1 MSEPREGALPPE
13 LYSILI
19 MATGSI
25 DLASRALA
33 GTKDAYFGIPAYQR
47 PQTLQVLR
55 DPVRSIVEN
64 RSIVDTQF
72 KSRFGKRF
80 FRATTDDG
88 RAVVDIS
95 SPCENERDFL
105 YKVQALSGLI
115 TRARVDAKELIRD
128 PDIRETIQGSI
139 NILETI
145 LKERFG
151 DFDPEIISG
160 LRKINR
166 LRSRNYPTHTLEP
179 EAIQILEE
187 IGFGYPP
194 SDWNK
199 AWRAVLEIAS
209 RSFEKLRDLFS
220 LGHGQGS

>member
-1 MSEPREGALPPE
+1 MPEAREGALPPE
-13 LYSILI
+13 LYSTLI

-25 DLASRALA
+25 HLASRALA
-33 GTKDAYFGIPAYQR
+33 GTRDAYFGIPAFQR
-47 PQTLQVLR
+47 TYTLQVLR

-64 RSIVDTQF
+64 RSIIDTQF

-95 SPCENERDFL
+95 SPCEDERDFL

-115 TRARVDAKELIRD
+115 TRAQRDIRDLIRD
-128 PDIRETIQGSI
+128 SSIRGTIRGSI

-166 LRSRNYPTHTLEP
+166 LRSRSYPTHTLEP
-179 EAIQILEE
+179 EAIQVLEE
-187 IGFGYPP
+187 MGFRYPP

-199 AWRAVLEIAS
+199 AWRAVLETAS
-209 RSFEKLRDLFS
+209 RSFERLRDLFS
-220 LGHGQGS
+220 A